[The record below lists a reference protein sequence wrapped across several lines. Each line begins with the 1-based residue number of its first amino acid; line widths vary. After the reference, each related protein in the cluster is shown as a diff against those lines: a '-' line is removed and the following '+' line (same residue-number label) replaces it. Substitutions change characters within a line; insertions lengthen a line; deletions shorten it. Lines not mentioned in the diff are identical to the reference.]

1 MMIINKQ
8 DEVSTD
14 EKMFS
19 FILSRWKWR
28 LWEIMEILIGN
39 DNSICLTCHATSGI
53 CVRFWRVISSIRM
66 ALKFVHNSHDDV
78 TSPVVIIVLPSHMQP
93 GPPPPPLSLSSL
105 RQQQEHPQCPHVI
118 NICSI
123 DYYQNTDVWTFPNN
137 CQNEIM

>member
-66 ALKFVHNSHDDV
+66 ALKFAAR
-78 TSPVVIIVLPSHMQP
+78 TS
-93 GPPPPPLSLSSL
+93 PPPPPPPPPSLSSL